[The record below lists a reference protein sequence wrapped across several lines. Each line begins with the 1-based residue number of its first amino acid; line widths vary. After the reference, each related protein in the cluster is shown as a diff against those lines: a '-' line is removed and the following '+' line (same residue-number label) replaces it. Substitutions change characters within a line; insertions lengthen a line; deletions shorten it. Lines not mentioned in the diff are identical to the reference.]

1 MGRAIMKLFVVTKS
15 SELMLNEIVR
25 TPPSERIVIANPNLA
40 EPFLQI
46 GVQIIPL
53 VGRGTN
59 TAERDAAFYEI
70 AMPGVLGDTVIE
82 STNLPAWK
90 VLGID
95 RLRFWYTPHNDIT
108 KIIDM
113 IKFDELIVSFDLH
126 SPVIWQ
132 ATEHVGKATAIKVS
146 SILDRQ
152 HLDFLKWYTKIKTLV
167 VSFDAEK
174 QFLLSQKVKPR
185 VVSAGLEVPGRP
197 RKTDLREKTVG
208 MYYESRFDWKALVM
222 MMSSDFGGKKLII
235 GFPNNTEWRK
245 FSTTFPNIVN
255 HKNVELQDFAGLLVC
270 EEVLLPHYDE
280 SLIRQFPE
288 NIKIS
293 FCDIANIEKASTFS
307 NVL

>member
-1 MGRAIMKLFVVTKS
+1 MKLFVVTKS

-25 TPPSERIVIANPNLA
+25 TPPSERIVIASPNLA

-53 VGRGTN
+53 VGRSTN
-59 TAERDAAFYEI
+59 TAERDAAFYNI
-70 AMPGVLGDTVIE
+70 AMPGILGNTVIE
-82 STNLPAWK
+82 STDLPAWK

-95 RLRFWYTPHNDIT
+95 RLRFWYTPHNDAV

-113 IKFDELIVSFDLH
+113 IKFDELIVSFDLQ

-132 ATEHVGKATAIKVS
+132 CVEHVGKATAVKVT

-152 HLDFLKWYTKIKTLV
+152 HIDFLKWYKKIKLI

-174 QFLLSQKVKPR
+174 QFLLSQKVKAA
-185 VVSAGLEVPGRP
+185 SAGLDVPGRP
-197 RKTDLREKTVG
+197 RKETLREKTVG
-208 MYYESRFDWKALVM
+208 LYYDSRFDWKALVM
-222 MMSSDFGGKKLII
+222 MMSSDFGGKKLIV
-235 GFPNNTEWRK
+235 GFPNNTEWHK
-245 FSTTFPNIVN
+245 FSTTFPSVVN
-255 HKNVELQDFAGLLVC
+255 NPNVELQDFAGLLVC

-288 NIKIS
+288 NIKIG
-293 FCDIANIEKASTFS
+293 FYDIANTEKASTFS